1 MRRRRLTHGS
11 AATIY
16 HPVGPRAASELKTAV
31 SAAKVRAPSRS
42 TMFLMLSKRSR
53 KTNRKKTNRLKAA
66 HKAKNKARRGRI
78 YQRSK

>member
-1 MRRRRLTHGS
+1 
-11 AATIY
+11 
-16 HPVGPRAASELKTAV
+16 
-31 SAAKVRAPSRS
+31 
-42 TMFLMLSKRSR
+42 MFLMLSKRSR